1 VTEHTNDSVSAS
13 LLQAA
18 FSGQTHVVRELL
30 ADRAAVNAQDDF
42 ENTALLLAA
51 LNGHVD
57 IVRDLLD
64 HGAAIDHRNRQGG
77 TALFLAAGYPIRL
90 AELLGRPTARLRGH
104 DEVVRELLAR
114 GAATGHRNADNQTAI
129 EAAAANG
136 NVDAA
141 LDLLAHGAVF
151 DDAND
156 FERDPLRWAAAR
168 GYVAVVSALLDR
180 GVSVTNP
187 AGDGSTALTTALT
200 WAVSQRRHAVTKVLL
215 DHGAVVSK
223 ADRAMI
229 DDWLLW
235 LEAHA
240 EEAYDKMYD
249 AHNSTDAAGSYSN
262 AKGYLDDALAL
273 AGRLELPEMVAW
285 LEARLA
291 HIKAVFRSQFSS

>member
-1 VTEHTNDSVSAS
+1 M
-13 LLQAA
+13 
-18 FSGQTHVVRELL
+18 
-30 ADRAAVNAQDDF
+30 
-42 ENTALLLAA
+42 
-51 LNGHVD
+51 
-57 IVRDLLD
+57 
-64 HGAAIDHRNRQGG
+64 
-77 TALFLAAGYPIRL
+77 
-90 AELLGRPTARLRGH
+90 GRPTARLRVH

-200 WAVSQRRHAVTKVLL
+200 WAVSQHDVT
-215 DHGAVVSK
+215 
-223 ADRAMI
+223 
-229 DDWLLW
+229 
-235 LEAHA
+235 
-240 EEAYDKMYD
+240 
-249 AHNSTDAAGSYSN
+249 
-262 AKGYLDDALAL
+262 
-273 AGRLELPEMVAW
+273 P
-285 LEARLA
+285 
-291 HIKAVFRSQFSS
+291 